1 MEMDAHEKRLA
12 LWWLLLVA
20 LTVIS
25 LEGASAIASKA
36 LFAATILII
45 AFIKVRIVVREFMEV
60 RAAPI
65 MLRLVLDVWAIGI
78 CAALIIMI
86 A

>member
-1 MEMDAHEKRLA
+1 MGMDAHEKRLA

-25 LEGASAIASKA
+25 LEGASAIGSKR
-36 LFAATILII
+36 LFAVTALVI
-45 AFIKVRIVVREFMEV
+45 AFVKVRIVVREFMEV

-65 MLRLVLDVWAIGI
+65 MLRLVLDVWGAGI